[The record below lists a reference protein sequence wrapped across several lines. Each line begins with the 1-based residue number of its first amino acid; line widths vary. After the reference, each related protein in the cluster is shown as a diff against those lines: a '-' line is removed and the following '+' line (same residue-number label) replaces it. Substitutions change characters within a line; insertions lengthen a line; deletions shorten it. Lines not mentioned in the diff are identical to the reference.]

1 MNDVPFFSAVGNLVM
16 ASTPPHHNRTTVKW
30 SSQML
35 HADVA
40 SMLASSFAKGFLA
53 YPDSKGAAGNGMCRR
68 GNMNL
73 FLSPCC
79 GRLRLGIVNAMP
91 FFSSAGGWVLLTV
104 GKSTMALT
112 HRQDPGCCRCCTQM
126 LRPRWHFLARKDSWP
141 APVQK
146 ARSVVVLGMACKGRG
161 GS

>member
-1 MNDVPFFSAVGNLVM
+1 M
-16 ASTPPHHNRTTVKW
+16 ASTPAHHNYRTTVKW

-53 YPDSKGAAGNGMCRR
+53 YPDSKGAAGNGMCRQR
-68 GNMNL
+68 QHELVAESLLLTGV
-73 FLSPCC
+73 
-79 GRLRLGIVNAMP
+79 VNAMP
-91 FFSSAGGWVLLTV
+91 FFSSAGGWALLTV

-112 HRQDPGCCRCCTQM
+112 HREDPGCCRCCMQM

-146 ARSVVVLGMACKGRG
+146 ARSVVVLGRACKGRG
-161 GS
+161 SS